1 MDRNL
6 SDREIEIDD
15 LSERFNQSHQIDL
28 TVLPKG
34 AKIVILTGNST
45 YWIELVYPPKGKVK
59 ASGGIFNE
67 SGKDSVI
74 TYIIGSQL
82 SGKDVKNLQLIVGM
96 NCLFEN
102 NIVTSPI
109 QKLFIEPMNLK

>member
-1 MDRNL
+1 M
-6 SDREIEIDD
+6 SDREIEIDE

-34 AKIVILTGNST
+34 SKIVILTGNST

-59 ASGGIFNE
+59 AKGGFFSE
-67 SGKDSVI
+67 KGKDEMI

-82 SGKDVKNLQLIVGM
+82 SGKDIKNLQLIVGM
-96 NCLFEN
+96 SCVFEN
-102 NIVTSPI
+102 DIVTSPI
-109 QKLFIEPMNLK
+109 QKLFIEPMNLR